1 MSSERVGVWGRG
13 VDGLLLVPVVEEEEE
28 KKLNLGPN
36 LGLRWVWVL
45 VLVCGFCE
53 WVVVV
58 SVVNLGSLSLGMEVQ
73 KALRHPVTIVGYD
86 DPFNFSLFSFR
97 FDLILQQDFKVV
109 DRIRRGSRWMRKES
123 KEGEE

>member
-1 MSSERVGVWGRG
+1 MSSEGDGAWGRG
-13 VDGLLLVPVVEEEEE
+13 VEGLLLVPVVEEEEE

-36 LGLRWVWVL
+36 LGLRLVWVL

-58 SVVNLGSLSLGMEVQ
+58 SVVNLGSLSLRMEVQ

-86 DPFNFSLFSFR
+86 DLFNFSLF
-97 FDLILQQDFKVV
+97 
-109 DRIRRGSRWMRKES
+109 
-123 KEGEE
+123 

>member
-1 MSSERVGVWGRG
+1 MSSEGDGAWGRG
-13 VDGLLLVPVVEEEEE
+13 VEGLLLVPVVEEEEE

-36 LGLRWVWVL
+36 LGLRL

-58 SVVNLGSLSLGMEVQ
+58 SVVNLGSLSLRMEVQ

-86 DPFNFSLFSFR
+86 DLFNFSIF
-97 FDLILQQDFKVV
+97 
-109 DRIRRGSRWMRKES
+109 
-123 KEGEE
+123 